1 MTNLLYGIW
10 DCDNSIKKNRI
21 DNKAKGLISKCQI
34 MNLEGKKNNK
44 GPLKKT
50 KHNWP
55 HVKRKGKSIERQSW
69 KNNKVKS
76 PTVKQF

>member
-1 MTNLLYGIW
+1 
-10 DCDNSIKKNRI
+10 
-21 DNKAKGLISKCQI
+21 

-55 HVKRKGKSIERQSW
+55 HVKRKGKSIERQS
-69 KNNKVKS
+69 
-76 PTVKQF
+76 